1 MKDTSFELSEDKF
14 HRSVT
19 VMERYRGNL
28 LALKER
34 QPKISEKGINKFQ
47 PGGGRLYS
55 KLPDYAKILVTL
67 LNKGTYNRNQILS
80 ESSVDAMFTNQI
92 GKLDVEKITSQNQEI
107 SNDADMSFGSTAKWG
122 LGFLL
127 HPQGTQNGRSPGS
140 ASWAGMF
147 NTYFWID
154 RRKSLFG
161 MFATQ
166 VLPFYDTKSIE
177 YLKKFE
183 KSVYEIL

>member
-1 MKDTSFELSEDKF
+1 
-14 HRSVT
+14 
-19 VMERYRGNL
+19 
-28 LALKER
+28 
-34 QPKISEKGINKFQ
+34 
-47 PGGGRLYS
+47 
-55 KLPDYAKILVTL
+55 
-67 LNKGTYNRNQILS
+67 
-80 ESSVDAMFTNQI
+80 MFTNQI
-92 GKLDVEKITSQNQEI
+92 GKLDVEKITSQNQEL
-107 SNDADMSFGSTAKWG
+107 SNDADMGFGSAAKWG

-140 ASWAGMF
+140 ASWAGVF

-166 VLPFYDTKSIE
+166 VLPSCDTKSIE
-177 YLKKFE
+177 YLNKFE

>member
-1 MKDTSFELSEDKF
+1 MKSPKRQINSSFFSSSSKKYDKRF
-14 HRSVT
+14 SHS
-19 VMERYRGNL
+19 
-28 LALKER
+28 
-34 QPKISEKGINKFQ
+34 I
-47 PGGGRLYS
+47 LY
-55 KLPDYAKILVTL
+55 
-67 LNKGTYNRNQILS
+67 LNLS